1 LGSHV
6 QSRRGAPPKP
16 MEDGKLYTNADVQ
29 VENKRE
35 TLVSSEDEA

>member
-1 LGSHV
+1 
-6 QSRRGAPPKP
+6 

-35 TLVSSEDEA
+35 TLVSSEDEGLNLGGGLTPYTF

>member
-1 LGSHV
+1 
-6 QSRRGAPPKP
+6 